1 MQSAPPPPLA
11 GSSPQ
16 APERRAGGS
25 AARNGGSAQLS
36 EREHEAVTVAMI
48 VAPGVYAR
56 NRMFDFFRTPTA
68 KRARAR
74 AATVRGI
81 VPQLAR
87 ATSVSV
93 TPAGEGRWTLR
104 YTIPAVNFTR
114 VVELTGPEL
123 AALRMVSE
131 RADVHALPPGDG
143 DRELVATHLAKLMLD
158 E

>member
-1 MQSAPPPPLA
+1 MTQRLPPQSVPPGRPTSRPPPPHVA
-11 GSSPQ
+11 
-16 APERRAGGS
+16 
-25 AARNGGSAQLS
+25 

-56 NRMFDFFRTPTA
+56 NRMFDFFRSPSA
-68 KRARAR
+68 KRARRR

-87 ATSVSV
+87 AASVSV
-93 TPAGEGRWTLR
+93 TPAAEGRWTLR

-114 VVELTGPEL
+114 VVDLSGPEL
-123 AALRMVSE
+123 AALRLVSE
-131 RADVHALPPGDG
+131 RANVHALPPDE
-143 DRELVATHLAKLMLD
+143 DDKDLVATQLAKLMLD